1 MPSLTLG
8 RIPLPLFPC
17 VIDTQVQQWLE
28 SLDVPP
34 VSNDSVLML
43 ACPECGHTKDCINQQ
58 LLKGTAWKTVAC
70 RRCRNSRSS
79 AKWKC
84 VCGVPWYI
92 CTTHAPVGHSAA
104 RKPKDKGPT
113 TSEPASIADG
123 IVAPVSTL
131 GRQLSNPAMPR
142 PLKRSL
148 TSVGHNPCP
157 SYSQIS
163 YDNTSN
169 QHGEQL
175 ERLCKRSHQ
184 AVRHDSSQKPRATKR
199 KATPARSSSNKKSR
213 DQCNAEAIAAV
224 SRMRQTRLQQTD
236 PGLGGI

>member
-113 TSEPASIADG
+113 TSEPASMADG
-123 IVAPVSTL
+123 IVAPGSTSA
-131 GRQLSNPAMPR
+131 QLSNPAMPR

-157 SYSQIS
+157 SYTQVSH
-163 YDNTSN
+163 DTSS

-175 ERLCKRSHQ
+175 EGLCKRRHQ
-184 AVRHDSSQKPRATKR
+184 AVRHDPKPKTGAIKR
-199 KATPARSSSNKKSR
+199 KATPAGSSSNKKSR
-213 DQCNAEAIAAV
+213 AQSNAEAIAAV
-224 SRMRQTRLQQTD
+224 NRMRQLRSQQAD